1 MFQNWRQFRKF
12 DSVRVIICN
21 VVFIY
26 LFIFFFHCFTIVIA
40 ALFVYILFFYLHV
53 YAFVKNVTRND
64 QFILNFLFPVTYSV
78 YIYSFSKSKIKEI
91 VARLKNV
98 QYRISFR
105 VTNYHQK
112 FQIDFPAPVCKW
124 LQLRPRSTSRSR
136 GFARVSRNRIF
147 ARPGNSNCSRAG
159 WERKRIEKSPS

>member
-26 LFIFFFHCFTIVIA
+26 LFIYFFPIVLRSLLP
-40 ALFVYILFFYLHV
+40 LFVYILFFYLHV

-64 QFILNFLFPVTYSV
+64 QFILNFLFPATYSV